1 MVVLEEKK
9 YSLNYERK
17 YDQRVRRARGSRDRQ
32 VLAILRRSP
41 IILIVILIKMKIKI

>member
-17 YDQRVRRARGSRDRQ
+17 YDQRVRRACGSRDRQ

-41 IILIVILIKMKIKI
+41 VILIVILIKMKIKI